1 MYTYYSDDEEETPPP
16 VCEHWQYT
24 QQDWVGENNDQL
36 LKLYEDIQHGIKST
50 GANILTD
57 CSFADFCHLVCMMSW
72 VPEIG
77 QHVVKI

>member
-1 MYTYYSDDEEETPPP
+1 MYTYYSDDDDDLEPSVSER
-16 VCEHWQYT
+16 WQYT
-24 QQDWVGENNDQL
+24 QQDWLCDNVDQL
-36 LKLYEDIQHGIKST
+36 LKLYEDVQHGIKST

-57 CSFADFCHLVCMMSW
+57 CSFADFCHLVCKMSW